1 LSVFQ
6 VRDRVVCCQK
16 QDTSNAGGEG
26 NKRNAP
32 PQHRDFIFIVY
43 KYFQDCLAEIQG
55 GKAGRLQSAAFQGEF
70 LLKCEKGAK
79 CRVMLSIESNS
90 FFNIFRIVIV
100 VFFY

>member
-1 LSVFQ
+1 MQELGS
-6 VRDRVVCCQK
+6 
-16 QDTSNAGGEG
+16 

-32 PQHRDFIFIVY
+32 PLQGFHFLVY
-43 KYFQDCLAEIQG
+43 KYVQDCLAEIQG

-79 CRVMLSIESNS
+79 CRVMLSIESTV
-90 FFNIFRIVIV
+90 FFNIFRFVIV

>member
-1 LSVFQ
+1 MQEVGS
-6 VRDRVVCCQK
+6 
-16 QDTSNAGGEG
+16 

-32 PQHRDFIFIVY
+32 AQQRISFLVY
-43 KYFQDCLAEIQG
+43 KYFQDCLAEVQG

-90 FFNIFRIVIV
+90 FLIYLGLLFRLFLLKKTAPDIKKRLKMSLG
-100 VFFY
+100 YKYG